1 MLERLRALYE
11 RLVLDAPWAALALAA
26 AALLLAAS
34 QLGEFRL
41 DASADSLLLEDDPD
55 LRYFRGVLERYG
67 SRDFLAV
74 TYRPDAP
81 PLAAAS
87 RARLDALRADLL
99 ALPAIEDV
107 VTILDVPLLT
117 APPIEFSEL
126 GRVTRTLRSPDV
138 DFGLAARELAESPF
152 YSDLLMSRDGRT
164 TALIAYLRADAAGT
178 ALLRDRTRL
187 RDARRAGA
195 LDAAGRAELA
205 AVERRYAARAAAA
218 AEERGRTIAAVRAV
232 LDAHRGGARIFL
244 GGVAMIA
251 ADMIDF
257 IARDLEL
264 FGAAVFLFLVGM
276 LAVIFRRP
284 RWVLLPLAACAGAA
298 LLTAGALAAARWP
311 VTVISSNFV
320 ALLLIIAMSMTV
332 HLTVRCRELQAAEPG
347 LAPREL
353 AARTARFMFTPIL
366 YAALTTMVAFVSLLV
381 SGIRPV
387 IDFGYMMT
395 AGIALA
401 FALIFVLFPA
411 AVALLPP
418 AAGRDRD
425 FTRGATRAFARLA
438 LGRPRGIAAAA
449 LLLALGS
456 AFGIARLDVENRFID
471 YFDPGTEIYQGM
483 LELDRELGGTTTLD
497 VLLEAD
503 PAAAA
508 AAAEEDEFYAEFEDG
523 AAAAAPG
530 YWFNPLRLAEL
541 RRVHDWLAAQ
551 PEIGKVLSLDTL
563 VRMAESV
570 NRGAPLDD
578 LKLSLLRA
586 GAERLPE
593 NLQDVLLR
601 PFLSADGDTLR
612 VLVRVIDSD
621 PGLRRAELL
630 ARIDR
635 FLREE
640 MGYGPER
647 FRLSGLLV
655 LYNNML
661 QSLFASQILTVGFV
675 FLAILGMFLVLFRSL
690 FLALIAIVP
699 NMLPAAL
706 VLGAMG
712 WLRIPLDLMTITIA
726 AISVGIAVDNTIH
739 YLVRFRREFPRDRD
753 YRAAVRRCHGSIG
766 KAVYYTSIT
775 IVAGFSIL
783 MLSNFTPTFYFGLF
797 TGLAMLA
804 ALAASLALLPAL
816 LLLLR
821 PFGPGA
827 AEPAS

>member
-11 RLVLDAPWAALALAA
+11 RLVLDAPWVALLLVAAALALAA
-26 AALLLAAS
+26 S
-34 QLGEFRL
+34 QLDDFRL

-55 LRYFRGVLERYG
+55 LRYFRQVQERYG
-67 SRDFLAV
+67 GRDFLAV
-74 TYRPDAP
+74 AWRPDAP
-81 PLAAAS
+81 PLSAAG
-87 RARLDALRADLL
+87 RARLEALRADLL
-99 ALPAIEDV
+99 ALPAVEDV

-117 APPIEFSEL
+117 APPIEFTEL
-126 GRVTRTLRSPDV
+126 GRVTRTLRSTDV
-138 DFGLAARELAESPF
+138 DLEQAARELTESPF
-152 YSDLLMSRDGRT
+152 YADLLMSRDGRT
-164 TALIAYLRADAAGT
+164 SALIVYLRADDAGA

-187 RDARRAGA
+187 RDARRAGT

-205 AVERRYAARAAAA
+205 AAERRYAAHAAAA
-218 AEERGRTIAAVRAV
+218 ADARGGTIAAVRAV

-276 LAVIFRRP
+276 LTAIFRRP
-284 RWVLLPLAACAGAA
+284 RWVLLPLAACAGSA

-332 HLTVRCRELQAAEPG
+332 HLVVRCRELQAAEPG
-347 LAPREL
+347 LAPRAL
-353 AARTARFMFTPIL
+353 AGRTARFMFTPIL

-411 AVALLPP
+411 VVALLPP

-438 LGRPRGIAAAA
+438 LGFPRGIAAAA
-449 LLLALGS
+449 LLLAFGS

-497 VLLEAD
+497 LVLEAD
-503 PAAAA
+503 PAAA
-508 AAAEEDEFYAEFEDG
+508 AAAEEDEFYAELEADG
-523 AAAAAPG
+523 AAAPG
-530 YWFNPLRLAEL
+530 YWFNPLRLREL
-541 RRVHDWLAAQ
+541 RRVHDWLEAQ
-551 PEIGKVLSLDTL
+551 PETGKVLSLDTL

-612 VLVRVIDSD
+612 VQVRVIDSD

-635 FLREE
+635 FLRED

-647 FRLSGLLV
+647 YRLSGLLV

-675 FLAILGMFLVLFRSL
+675 FLAILVMFVALFRSL
-690 FLALIAIVP
+690 RLALIAIVP

-712 WLRIPLDLMTITIA
+712 WLGIPLDLMTITIA

-739 YLVRFRREFPRDRD
+739 YMVRFRREFPRDRD
-753 YRAAVRRCHGSIG
+753 YRATLRRCHGSIG
-766 KAVYYTSIT
+766 KAMYYTSLT
-775 IVAGFSIL
+775 IIVGFSIL

-797 TGLAMLA
+797 TGLAMLT
-804 ALAASLALLPAL
+804 ALIASLALLPAL

-821 PFGPGA
+821 PFGPDA
-827 AEPAS
+827 AAGSAP

>member
-11 RLVLDAPWAALALAA
+11 RLVLDAPWAALLLVA
-26 AALLLAAS
+26 AALALAAS
-34 QLGEFRL
+34 QLDDFRL

-55 LRYFRGVLERYG
+55 LRYFRQVQERYG

-74 TYRPDAP
+74 AWRPDAP
-81 PLAAAS
+81 PLSAAG
-87 RARLDALRADLL
+87 RARLEALRADLL
-99 ALPAIEDV
+99 ALPAVEDV

-117 APPIEFSEL
+117 APPIEFTEL

-138 DFGLAARELAESPF
+138 DLEQAARELAGSPF
-152 YSDLLMSRDGRT
+152 YADLLMSRDGRT
-164 TALIAYLRADAAGT
+164 SALIVYLRADAAGA

-187 RDARRAGA
+187 RDARRAGT
-195 LDAAGRAELA
+195 LDAAGRTELA
-205 AVERRYAARAAAA
+205 AAERRYAAHAAAA
-218 AEERGRTIAAVRAV
+218 ADARGRTIAAVRAV
-232 LDAHRGGARIFL
+232 LDRHRGDARIFL

-276 LAVIFRRP
+276 LTVIFRRP
-284 RWVLLPLAACAGAA
+284 RWVLLPLAACAGSA

-332 HLTVRCRELQAAEPG
+332 HLVVRCRELQAAEPG
-347 LAPREL
+347 LAPRAL
-353 AARTARFMFTPIL
+353 AGRTARFMFTPIL

-411 AVALLPP
+411 VVALLPP
-418 AAGRDRD
+418 AAGRERD

-438 LGRPRGIAAAA
+438 LGFPRGIAALA
-449 LLLALGS
+449 LLLAFGS

-497 VLLEAD
+497 LVLAAD
-503 PAAAA
+503 PAAAEEE
-508 AAAEEDEFYAEFEDG
+508 EEDEFYAELEADG
-523 AAAAAPG
+523 ADAPG
-530 YWFNPLRLAEL
+530 YWFNPLRLREL
-541 RRVHDWLAAQ
+541 RRVHDWLEAQ
-551 PEIGKVLSLDTL
+551 SEVGKVLSLDTL

-586 GAERLPE
+586 GAARLPE

-612 VLVRVIDSD
+612 VQVRVIDSD

-647 FRLSGLLV
+647 YRLSGLLV

-675 FLAILGMFLVLFRSL
+675 FLAILVMFVALFRSPR
-690 FLALIAIVP
+690 LALIAIVP

-712 WLRIPLDLMTITIA
+712 WLGIPLDLMTITIA

-739 YLVRFRREFPRDRD
+739 YMVRFRREFPRDRD
-753 YRAAVRRCHGSIG
+753 YRATLRRCHGSIG
-766 KAVYYTSIT
+766 KAMYYTSLT
-775 IVAGFSIL
+775 IIVGFSIL

-797 TGLAMLA
+797 TGLAMLT
-804 ALAASLALLPAL
+804 ALVASLALLPAL

-821 PFGPGA
+821 PFGPDA
-827 AEPAS
+827 AAGSAP

>member
-26 AALLLAAS
+26 GALLLAAS

-67 SRDFLAV
+67 GRDFLAV

-117 APPIEFSEL
+117 APPIEFAEL

-138 DFGLAARELAESPF
+138 DLERAAEELSSSPF

-164 TALIAYLRADAAGT
+164 TALIAYLRADAPGA

-187 RDARRAGA
+187 RDARRAGS
-195 LDAAGRAELA
+195 LDAAGRTELA
-205 AVERRYAARAAAA
+205 AVERRHAAHAAAA
-218 AEERGRTIAAVRAV
+218 ADERGRTIAAVRAV
-232 LDAHRGGARIFL
+232 LDRHRDGARIFL

-276 LAVIFRRP
+276 LAAIFRRP
-284 RWVLLPLAACAGAA
+284 RWVLLPLAACAGSA

-332 HLTVRCRELQAAEPG
+332 HLAVRCRELQAAEPG

-411 AVALLPP
+411 VVALLPP
-418 AAGRDRD
+418 AAGADRD

-438 LGRPRGIAAAA
+438 LGRPRGVAAAA

-471 YFDPGTEIYQGM
+471 YFDPGTEIYRGM

-503 PAAAA
+503 PAVAAVE
-508 AAAEEDEFYAEFEDG
+508 EEDEFYAEFEAG
-523 AAAAAPG
+523 AAEAAPG

-570 NRGAPLDD
+570 NRGEPLDD

-586 GAERLPE
+586 GAGRLPE

-655 LYNNML
+655 LYNNVL

-675 FLAILGMFLVLFRSL
+675 FLAILGMFLALFRSL

-712 WLRIPLDLMTITIA
+712 WLGIPLDLMTITIA

-753 YRAAVRRCHGSIG
+753 YRATLRRCHGSIG
-766 KAVYYTSIT
+766 KAMYYTSVT
-775 IVAGFSIL
+775 IVVGFSIL

-827 AEPAS
+827 AEPAP